1 MVFNLTKMRS
11 HILCTLNSSV
21 FALLL
26 FFASCTSKQA
36 DSSSFVGSPIS
47 SRPADS
53 TYMAA
58 GIYAAYPGPQQEE
71 LTLAPQGYEAYYISL
86 YNRHGSRYQ
95 PSNDR
100 YQHTL
105 DRLQEAHQRGA
116 LTPYGESLLPQI
128 QQLCDSCLGHGG
140 QLSSVGQ
147 QQLKG
152 IGQRMANRFPEI
164 FSRTM
169 DNGSHRC
176 HVRARA
182 SIVPR
187 CSASAQSFLAGLNAS
202 NVSFNADTANM
213 AYIAYDTP
221 AMRQLG
227 AKDAPWQS
235 DYREYMR
242 THVDKQRIISAI
254 FADAADLDSLQT
266 VIDLYWLAVG
276 MQDVDVPGC
285 DLSQV
290 FTTAE
295 LLSCW
300 QCVNYRMYVCNA
312 CCPQSQGIPAA
323 SASTLLQNIIERAD
337 EALDTDTVAADLR
350 FGHDSNLLRL
360 LALMRIQ
367 GATAQVEH
375 PAQAWL
381 QWPDYAL
388 SPMGANLQLIFY
400 RPTVSN
406 ASSQSTTASETT
418 PTVLVKLLHNEGEV
432 LLDAPLQPVTGPY
445 YDWRELR
452 EYLLAQ
458 LSATATDA
466 TYTINIQ

>member
-1 MVFNLTKMRS
+1 MHTIHYSLFTICYS
-11 HILCTLNSSV
+11 
-21 FALLL
+21 LLL
-26 FFASCTSKQA
+26 AACSNSQRPEQT
-36 DSSSFVGSPIS
+36 FVGSPIA
-47 SRPADS
+47 SRTADS

-58 GIYAAYPGPQQEE
+58 GIYAAYPGPQQEV
-71 LTLAPQGYEAYYISL
+71 LTPAPEGYEAYYISL

-95 PSNDR
+95 PNDDR

-105 DRLQEAHQRGA
+105 DRLLEAHEHGG
-116 LTPYGESLLPQI
+116 LTPYGESLIAPI

-147 QQLKG
+147 QQLQG
-152 IGQRMANRFPEI
+152 IGRRMAERFPEV
-164 FSRTM
+164 FDRM
-169 DNGSHRC
+169 QPDGSQAR

-182 SIVPR
+182 SIVSR
-187 CSASAQSFLAGLNAS
+187 CGASAQSFLSGLQAS

-221 AMRQLG
+221 AMRQLS
-227 AKDAPWQS
+227 AKDSPWQAE
-235 DYREYMR
+235 YHEYMR
-242 THVDKQRIISAI
+242 THVDKRRILSAI
-254 FADAADLDSLQT
+254 FADATGLDSLQT
-266 VIDLYWLAVG
+266 VIDLYWLTVG

-290 FTTAE
+290 FIPAE

-323 SASTLLQNIIERAD
+323 SASTLLQNIIEQAD
-337 EALDTDTVAADLR
+337 EALSTDTLAADLR

-367 GATAQVEH
+367 GATAEVSH
-375 PAQAWL
+375 PAQAW
-381 QWPDYAL
+381 QHWPDYAL
-388 SPMGANLQLIFY
+388 SPMGANLQLVFY
-400 RPTVSN
+400 RPTKSN
-406 ASSQSTTASETT
+406 DKPAQTDTDTAAAKNSATA
-418 PTVLVKLLHNEGEV
+418 PVLVKLLHNEGEV

-445 YDWRELR
+445 YAWPELR
-452 EYLLAQ
+452 TFLLTQ
-458 LSATATDA
+458 LSASATDS
-466 TYTINIQ
+466 TFTINIQ